1 MTPLPVPAPDPGPQP
16 IANLVVTKHVN
27 HRTAVVGQRLTYTIT
42 VTNAGPNTAHD
53 VQVTDASRRPLK
65 VLSIHPKQGSCTT
78 GRPIRC
84 HLGTLASHAHTTIT
98 ITAIAQVA
106 GVQVNA
112 AVATSGGWDP
122 AVRNNLALAKT
133 TIIPLVTPPPPAVT
147 G

>member
-1 MTPLPVPAPDPGPQP
+1 M
-16 IANLVVTKHVN
+16 
-27 HRTAVVGQRLTYTIT
+27 
-42 VTNAGPNTAHD
+42 
-53 VQVTDASRRPLK
+53 
-65 VLSIHPKQGSCTT
+65 LSIHPEQGSCTT

-112 AVATSGGWDP
+112 AVATSGSWDP